1 MPPKKV
7 ICLRARVPG
16 RRVLSVVAAALC
28 LAAVSARA
36 ALQFDAFLGYDD
48 ILPERSWFPITCEIY
63 NDGPAFNATV
73 EVTARDFGQGQ
84 PRRMALDL
92 PTNTRKRIVIPVFA
106 TAGNWDVRLLDERGK
121 VRAEQPL
128 QPRRTMR
135 NNLPLLA
142 ALSRTVAGIP
152 VLPESPAWMADDSK
166 YAVARLQTALF
177 PDNPLGLEGI
187 DTLYLSSEKAVEL
200 SVGQVNALMAW
211 LQRGGHLVLGVEQ
224 LTDVNATPWLRELL
238 PCTLSSMIT
247 VSAHGQLQAWTRA
260 AAPDTTNAEQSP
272 TPPAG
277 GFVRPV
283 PAGQPPR
290 MRPNSSANSQRYR
303 YRPNQQGNSTAP
315 SLNALAAAAEDVQ
328 FDSAPMQVAAGSLRD
343 GTILIGD
350 LSAPLAVDGY
360 RGRGRITVLNF
371 SPEREP
377 FLSWKNRAW
386 FWCKLA
392 EVPPAAFLNPNSMV
406 VPSRLSSDGI
416 FGAMIDT
423 NQVRKLPL
431 GWLLALLVAYLVV
444 IGPLDQYWLK
454 KINRQMLT
462 WLTFPCYVVV
472 FSALIYFIGHYLRA
486 GELEWNELN
495 VVDILPQSDP
505 TVLRGQ
511 TYVSIYSPN
520 NARYPLAGA
529 EKFATLR
536 GEYLGNFG
544 GNQEKGRAVVIQTGN
559 NFQADA
565 DVPVWMSQLFVSDWV
580 QPAALPFDLTARRR
594 DAGWEVT
601 VNNKMDR
608 ALPGVRAVLDGR
620 IYDLGDAPPGQS
632 RTFSVNGS
640 QGTRV
645 SEMAGRYA
653 DRFRSAVE
661 TRNSTFGNNRN
672 SIPDLAAGAVAASF
686 LTYVNR
692 SGSQSWNNFTGPA
705 SLDLS
710 RFATDGYAILLAWVP
725 DYSPS
730 ELNRFSAR
738 RTHRNTLFRLV
749 VPLKTPS
756 PS

>member
-92 PTNTRKRIVIPVFA
+92 PTNTRKRIVIPVFS
-106 TAGNWDVRLLDERGK
+106 TARNWNVRLLDERGK

-135 NNLPLLA
+135 NNLPLIA

-152 VLPESPAWMADDSK
+152 VLPESPASMADDSK
-166 YAVARLQTALF
+166 YAIARLQTALF
-177 PDNPLGLEGI
+177 PDNPLALEGI
-187 DTLYLSSEKAVEL
+187 NALYVSSEKAVEL

-224 LTDVNATPWLRELL
+224 LSDVNATAWLRDLL
-238 PCTLSSMIT
+238 PCTLTSMIT
-247 VSAHGQLQAWTRA
+247 LSAHDPLQAWTRSP
-260 AAPDTTNAEQSP
+260 APDSAKSEPTATQPLRRLGYPRPAPYAGNSQTNRLRRNMQGQSVP
-272 TPPAG
+272 LPPQ
-277 GFVRPV
+277 
-283 PAGQPPR
+283 GQP
-290 MRPNSSANSQRYR
+290 
-303 YRPNQQGNSTAP
+303 AP
-315 SLNALAAAAEDVQ
+315 SPLNAAGPATEDTQ
-328 FDSAPMQVAAGSLRD
+328 FDSAPMQVATGTLHD
-343 GTILIGD
+343 GVILIGD
-350 LSAPLAVDGY
+350 PSAPLAVDGY

-371 SPEREP
+371 SAEREP

-386 FWCKLA
+386 FWSKLA

-423 NQVRKLPL
+423 KQVRKLPL

-472 FSALIYFIGHYLRA
+472 FSALIYFIGFHLRA

-495 VVDILPQSDP
+495 VVDILPDNDRA
-505 TVLRGQ
+505 VLRGQ
-511 TYVSIYSPN
+511 TYLSIYSPN
-520 NARYPLAGA
+520 NARYPLAGS

-536 GEYLGNFG
+536 GEYVGNFG
-544 GNQEKGRAVVIQTGN
+544 GNQEKGRTLVTQTGN
-559 NFQADA
+559 NFQAEA
-565 DVPVWMSQLFVSDWV
+565 DVPVWMSQLLVSDWV
-580 QPAALPFDLTARRR
+580 QPSGLPFDLTARRG
-594 DAGWEVT
+594 DSGWEVT
-601 VNNKMDR
+601 VDNKMDR

-620 IYDLGDAPPGQS
+620 IYDLGEVPASQIK
-632 RTFSVNGS
+632 TFSLGTNRS
-640 QGTRV
+640 TRV
-645 SEMAGRYA
+645 SEMAGHYG
-653 DRFRSAVE
+653 DTFRSAVQA
-661 TRNSTFGNNRN
+661 RNNTFGNNGN
-672 SIPDLAAGAVAASF
+672 PISDLASGSVAASF
-686 LTYVNR
+686 LTYVNH
-692 SGSQSWNNFTGPA
+692 GGGQSWDNFTGPA

-710 RFATDGYAILLAWVP
+710 RFATEGYAIVLAWVP

-730 ELNRFSAR
+730 ELNRFKAR

-749 VPLKTPS
+749 VPLKS
-756 PS
+756 